1 MNAIA
6 MRLSG
11 GFTIDE
17 ETKRFLN
24 WALIWV
30 VLANVGFMAL
40 WFIGAPPRW
49 WEIGVIGFTGLIA
62 KRFPFW
68 LRYIAFVGVM
78 MYSILNFIGG
88 LFNLNIASLTH
99 SIRFFLELKPGSATE
114 YIMVGAAMLLIF
126 GIAFKLL
133 RRDTNFSR
141 PTYILAAGAMF
152 IGLAATD
159 IQMGKGMRGHYKRLA
174 PEGAA
179 FSSATGETGFAARAD
194 GKRNL
199 VLIVVESLGVP
210 ATNAEMKRL
219 LFRAYKDSPAV
230 AARYDLSQGQTLYYN
245 STTAGEVREL
255 CGRWGDY
262 YDLVDAP
269 DADCMPAVL
278 GRKGYDTVAM
288 HSFTKT
294 FFQRG
299 EWYPNIGFKT
309 RLFDKDLE
317 KVGAQR
323 CGGVFAGACDR
334 DIPVQIA
341 ERLKAAKKPTFL
353 YWLTLNSHLPVPPG
367 LNLNVDN
374 CARISPILVKEFP
387 QICRQFNIWHD
398 IDTAMVKQI
407 TADDF
412 PDSDILLVGDHMP
425 PYFDLHHRT
434 QFDPEHVPYLY
445 LRRKDAS
452 KQGATIAAK

>member
-11 GFTIDE
+11 GFTIDDE
-17 ETKRFLN
+17 AKRFLN
-24 WALIWV
+24 WVLIWML
-30 VLANVGFMAL
+30 LANIGFMAL

-49 WEIGVIGFTGLIA
+49 WEIGVIGFTGLVV
-62 KRFPFW
+62 KRFSFW
-68 LRYIAFVGVM
+68 LRYAAFIGVM
-78 MYSILNFIGG
+78 VYSVLNFIGA
-88 LFNLNIASLTH
+88 LFNLNIASLTY
-99 SIRFFLELKPGSATE
+99 SIQFFYELKPGSADQ
-114 YIMVGAAMLLIF
+114 YIAVGGAMVLIL

-141 PTYILAAGAMF
+141 SSLILAAGAMI
-152 IGLAATD
+152 IGLAVTD
-159 IQMGKGMRGHYKRLA
+159 MQIGKGMRGHYKRLA
-174 PEGAA
+174 PEGAL
-179 FSSATGETGFAARAD
+179 FTSATGKTRFADRAD

-210 ATNAEMKRL
+210 STNEEMKRL

-230 AARYDLSQGQTLYYN
+230 AARYDMSQGQSLYYN

-262 YDLVDAP
+262 YDLVETLDTN
-269 DADCMPAVL
+269 CMPAAL
-278 GRKGYDTVAM
+278 GRKGYDTIAM
-288 HSFTKT
+288 HSFSST
-294 FFQRG
+294 FFERG

-317 KVGAQR
+317 KVGAER
-323 CGGVFAGACDR
+323 CGGVFPGACDR

-374 CARISPILVKEFP
+374 CAKISKKLALDFP

-412 PDSDILLVGDHMP
+412 PDSDILIVGDHMP
-425 PYFDLHHRT
+425 PYFDLYHRT
-434 QFDPEHVPYLY
+434 QFDPENVPWLY
-445 LRRKDAS
+445 LRHKDKAE
-452 KQGATIAAK
+452 GI

>member
-6 MRLSG
+6 MRITN
-11 GFTIDE
+11 GFTMDDE
-17 ETKRFLN
+17 IKRFLN
-24 WALIWV
+24 WVFIWV
-30 VLANVGFMAL
+30 LLANAGYMAL

-49 WEIGVIGFTGLIA
+49 WEIGVIGFTGLIV

-68 LRYIAFVGVM
+68 ARYVSFVAVMIYSTLNFVGAMFNLSVSSLT
-78 MYSILNFIGG
+78 YSIQ
-88 LFNLNIASLTH
+88 
-99 SIRFFLELKPGSATE
+99 FFLELKPDSAVE
-114 YIMVGAAMLLIF
+114 YIIVGISILAVLA
-126 GIAFKLL
+126 IAFKLL

-141 PTYILAAGAMF
+141 PSLILAAAALF
-152 IGLAATD
+152 FGLSAID
-159 IQMGKGMRGHYKRLA
+159 LQIGKGMRGHYKRLA
-174 PEGAA
+174 PEGAL
-179 FSSATGETGFAARAD
+179 FTSATNETKFAARAD

-219 LFRAYKDSPAV
+219 LFRPYKDSSAV
-230 AARYDLSQGQTLYYN
+230 AARYDVSQGQSLYYN

-262 YDLVDAP
+262 YDLVEKP
-269 DADCMPAVL
+269 DSNCIPAIL
-278 GRKGYDTVAM
+278 GRKGYNTIAM
-288 HSFTKT
+288 HSFSET

-309 RLFDKDLE
+309 RLFDKELA
-317 KVGAQR
+317 KNGARQ

-334 DIPVQIA
+334 DIPAQIS
-341 ERLKAAKKPTFL
+341 EHLKQAKQPTFL

-367 LNLNVDN
+367 LNLDVDN
-374 CARISPILVKEFP
+374 CARISPILVRDFP

-412 PDSDILLVGDHMP
+412 PDSDILIVGDHMP
-425 PYFDLHHRT
+425 PYFDRHHRT

-445 LRRKDAS
+445 LRRKDGSENNTKIAS
-452 KQGATIAAK
+452 K